1 MLKSTSALGS
11 DRVTT
16 DITLMGTILRT
27 VIITGHIMATPTTGL
42 TTGTAGTVT
51 TATIVTT
58 TIITDTKVT

>member
-1 MLKSTSALGS
+1 MLKFPSALEL

-16 DITLMGTILRT
+16 DITLMGTLIRT
-27 VIITGHIMATPTTGL
+27 VITTGHIMATPTTDR
-42 TTGTAGTVT
+42 TIGTVGTVT